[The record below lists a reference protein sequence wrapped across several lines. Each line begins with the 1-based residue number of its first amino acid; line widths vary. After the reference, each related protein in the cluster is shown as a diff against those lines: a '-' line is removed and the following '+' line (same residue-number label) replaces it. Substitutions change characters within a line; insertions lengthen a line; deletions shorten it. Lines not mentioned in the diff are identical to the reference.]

1 MERPGRPM
9 CPSGRPGRPKTLRK
23 VSFRNA
29 RKAQKPWR
37 VPFKKAW
44 KVQTLRKVSYR
55 QAWNAKTLG
64 GCRLEVP
71 NGLFWY
77 HLDNGSKS
85 RCMLQIVSCRTV
97 LDDVGLRQPRCS
109 KRSIVD
115 IVLNSFGPLRRSK
128 LQFRCRLG
136 LFRVPFGITSK
147 VDQSSSNP
155 SKPNQIQ
162 SILPHLP

>member
-1 MERPGRPM
+1 MCRLEVARGPETLGGYRLEAPGRTQ
-9 CPSGRPGRPKTLRK
+9 RLRK
-23 VSFRNA
+23 VS
-29 RKAQKPWR
+29 
-37 VPFKKAW
+37 FKKAW
-44 KVQTLRKVSYR
+44 KVQTLRKVSFR